1 MRGASL
7 LDQKYISDTKLIAR
21 YIYKVFPLVNR
32 EMDKIARLCTNSK
45 DKILSDLALKSIKKK
60 KFHAQGGSVYALYPK
75 ASMNETVK
83 FIVSFQTIS
92 DYLDNLC
99 DSAGIYD
106 EKAFRQ
112 LHYAMQDAVTL
123 EDKTPDYYRFYPFKE
138 DNGYLNALVDQCRKQ
153 IAKLPSYD
161 LIKESIKKQVK
172 LYSDLQSLKHLA
184 ASAREKKLQS
194 WSKGYLSGYKG
205 ISTWEFSAATG
216 STLNIF
222 LHFASAWD
230 LNLTEED
237 VKNNEIAY
245 FPWINGLHILL
256 DYYIDYAEDI
266 ETNELNFTSYYTNQK
281 ECEKR
286 LMYFAESS
294 FDACT
299 NLKYPKFHATIVKGL
314 LAMYLSDP
322 KADKGFNRFT
332 SKSILKNSGRTNT
345 YFYHKVCK
353 VLRLSGAI

>member
-1 MRGASL
+1 M
-7 LDQKYISDTKLIAR
+7 DQKYISGTKLITR
-21 YIYKVFPLVNR
+21 YVYRVFPLVNK
-32 EMDKIARLCTNSK
+32 ELHKIAGLCINSK
-45 DKILSDLALKSIKKK
+45 DRILSDLALRSIQKK

-75 ASMNETVK
+75 AHMDETVK

-123 EDKTPDYYRFYPFKE
+123 GSKNSDYYRFYPYKE
-138 DNGYLNALVDQCRKQ
+138 DNGYLNALVDRCKKQ

-161 LIKESIKKQVK
+161 LIKEPLKKQVE
-172 LYSDLQSLKHLA
+172 LYSDLQSLKHL
-184 ASAREKKLQS
+184 SVNTREKKLQS
-194 WSKGYLSGYKG
+194 WSIGYLPQYKE

-230 LNLTEED
+230 RHLTKED
-237 VKNNEIAY
+237 VRSNEKAY

-266 ETNELNFTSYYTNQK
+266 ETNELNFTSYYNDQK

-286 LMYFAESS
+286 LMYFTDSS
-294 FDACT
+294 LNACAG
-299 NLKYPKFHATIVKGL
+299 LKYPEFHTTIVKGL

-322 KADKGFNRFT
+322 KAYKGFNRFT
-332 SKSILKNSGRTNT
+332 SKSILRNSGRTNT

>member
-1 MRGASL
+1 M
-7 LDQKYISDTKLIAR
+7 DQNYISGTKLITR
-21 YIYKVFPLVNR
+21 YVCRVFPLVNK
-32 EMDKIARLCTNSK
+32 ELHKISGLCSNSK
-45 DKILSDLALKSIKKK
+45 DKILSDLALRSIKKK
-60 KFHAQGGSVYALYPK
+60 KFHAQGGSVYALYPN
-75 ASMNETVK
+75 AHMDETVK

-106 EKAFRQ
+106 EQAFRQ
-112 LHYAMQDAVTL
+112 LHYAMRDAVTL
-123 EDKTPDYYRFYPFKE
+123 GEENKDYYRFYPFRE
-138 DNGYLNALVDQCRKQ
+138 DNGYLCALVDQCRKQ
-153 IAKLPSYD
+153 VAKLPSYN
-161 LIKESIKKQVK
+161 LIKEPIIKQVE

-184 ASAREKKLQS
+184 TDVREKRLIS
-194 WSKGYLSGYKG
+194 WSKDYLHDHKR

-230 LNLTEED
+230 LKLTEED
-237 VKNNEIAY
+237 VRKNDMAY

-266 ETNELNFTSYYTNQK
+266 ETNELNFTSYYANQK
-281 ECEKR
+281 ECEER
-286 LMYFAESS
+286 LMYFIDSS

-322 KADKGFNRFT
+322 KAYKGFNRFT
-332 SKSILKNSGRTNT
+332 SKSILKNFGRDNT
-345 YFYHKVCK
+345 YLYHKVCK
-353 VLRLSGAI
+353 MLRLSGAI

>member
-1 MRGASL
+1 M
-7 LDQKYISDTKLIAR
+7 DQNYISGTKLITR
-21 YIYKVFPLVNR
+21 YVCKVFPLVNR
-32 EMDKIARLCTNSK
+32 ELYKISGLCISSK
-45 DKILSDLALKSIKKK
+45 DKILSDLALRSIKKK
-60 KFHAQGGSVYALYPK
+60 KFHAQGGSVYAMYPK
-75 ASMNETVK
+75 ASMDDTVK

-106 EKAFRQ
+106 EQAFRQ
-112 LHYAMQDAVTL
+112 LHYSMRDAVTL
-123 EDKTPDYYRFYPFKE
+123 DETNTDYYRFYPFKE
-138 DNGYLNALVDQCRKQ
+138 DNGYLSALVNQCRKQ
-153 IAKLPSYD
+153 IAKLPSYN
-161 LIKESIKKQVK
+161 LIKEPIIKQVE

-184 ASAREKKLQS
+184 TDVREKKLIS
-194 WSKGYLSGYKG
+194 WSKEYLRGYKG

-230 LNLTEED
+230 PNLTEEE
-237 VKNNEIAY
+237 VRNNDMAY

-286 LMYFAESS
+286 LIFFIESS

-299 NLKYPKFHATIVKGL
+299 NLKYPKFHTTIIKGL

-322 KADKGFNRFT
+322 KAYKGFNRFT
-332 SKSILKNSGRTNT
+332 SKSILKNFGRDNTN
-345 YFYHKVCK
+345 FYHKVCK
-353 VLRLSGAI
+353 MLRLSGAL

>member
-1 MRGASL
+1 
-7 LDQKYISDTKLIAR
+7 LDKNYISNTKLITS

-32 EMDKIARLCTNSK
+32 ELDIIAGMCTNSK
-45 DKILSDLALKSIKKK
+45 DKILSDLALRSIKKK
-60 KFHAQGGSVYALYPK
+60 KFHALGGSVYALYPM
-75 ASMNETVK
+75 AVVDDTIK

-106 EKAFRQ
+106 ERAFRQ
-112 LHYAMQDAVTL
+112 LHLAMSDAVSL
-123 EDKTPDYYRFYPFKE
+123 ENKTADYYRFYPYKE

-153 IAKLPSYD
+153 ISKLPSYD
-161 LIKESIKKQVK
+161 LIKEPIKKQVK
-172 LYSDLQSLKHLA
+172 LYSDLQSLKHLGTDT
-184 ASAREKKLQS
+184 RQKRLQS
-194 WSKGYLSGYKG
+194 WAKEYLSDYRE

-230 LNLTEED
+230 KNLKEED
-237 VKNNEIAY
+237 VRNNELAY

-266 ETNELNFTSYYTNQK
+266 ETNELNFTSFYTNQK
-281 ECEKR
+281 ECERR
-286 LMYFAESS
+286 LMYFVDKS
-294 FDACT
+294 FDACGK
-299 NLKYPKFHATIVKGL
+299 LQYPKFHATIVKGL

-332 SKSILKNSGRTNT
+332 SKSILKNSGRSNT
-345 YFYHKVCK
+345 YIYHKVCK
-353 VLRLSGAI
+353 VLRFSGSL